1 MNKILITKPIVERGL
16 AAIRECGDVTV
27 ADSISAEELAE
38 AVTKYD
44 AIVSMLTDKF
54 TDEIFQKAKGG
65 PLKIVANYA
74 VGYDNIDV
82 KAANAASIWATN
94 TPEVL
99 TEATAEMAWA
109 LLFAIARK
117 IPVGDAMVRPGTWK
131 GWNPTQLV
139 GGGVSHKTVGIIG
152 AGRIGQAFGRM
163 GAGFGIKILYHNRN
177 ANPSFEGATGA
188 QYVPLETLMA
198 ESDFVSVHL
207 PASPETKHMIS
218 SEMIAKMKTT
228 AYFISTGRGNVID
241 EPALTLALKEN
252 RIAGAALDVYEFEPA
267 VNADLLK
274 LDNVVLAPH
283 LGSATVERRMAMAE
297 RCAQNIQAATKND
310 PPLDALK

>member
-82 KAANAASIWATN
+82 KAANAASIWGTN

-283 LGSATVERRMAMAE
+283 LGSATVESRMAMAE